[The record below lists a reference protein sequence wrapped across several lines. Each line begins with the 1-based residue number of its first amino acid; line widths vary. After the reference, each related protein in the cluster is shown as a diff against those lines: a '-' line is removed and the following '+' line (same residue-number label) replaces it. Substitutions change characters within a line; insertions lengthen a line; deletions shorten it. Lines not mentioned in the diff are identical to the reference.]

1 MNLIVRRVLPSEAQL
16 YQRLRME
23 GLVRHPDCFR
33 IAPEDEA
40 DLSVPDVAKKIE
52 AGFVLGG
59 FLDGDLVGIA
69 GLSALPGA
77 KAKHKGLLWGM
88 YVREEA
94 RGLGLA
100 DRLMEGILVEARV
113 RGFEQVQLTVIANN
127 PRAYKVYERWGFEIY
142 GIETKSVKVGE
153 TYYDEQLRVRWL
165 TSI

>member
-1 MNLIVRRVLPSEAQL
+1 MSLVVRRVLPSEAQA
-16 YQRLRME
+16 YQRLRIE

-40 DLSVPDVAKKIE
+40 ALSSSDVAKKLD
-52 AGFVLGG
+52 GGYVLGG

-77 KAKHKGLLWGM
+77 KAKHKALLWGM

-100 DRLMEGILVEARV
+100 DQLMEGILAEARN
-113 RGFEQVQLTVIANN
+113 RGFEQIQLTVIASN
-127 PRAYKVYERWGFEIY
+127 PRAYKVYERWGFKLYGTEIQ
-142 GIETKSVKVGE
+142 SVKVGD
-153 TYYDEQLRVRWL
+153 TYYDEQLRVCFL
-165 TSI
+165 G